1 MSADF
6 AQAVQKLI
14 NQFLDARKN
23 STISHETDIEDLKRA
38 RNDLNQQIER
48 FKKFKPITDG
58 SLL

>member
-48 FKKFKPITDG
+48 FKKFQPITDG
-58 SLL
+58 GLL